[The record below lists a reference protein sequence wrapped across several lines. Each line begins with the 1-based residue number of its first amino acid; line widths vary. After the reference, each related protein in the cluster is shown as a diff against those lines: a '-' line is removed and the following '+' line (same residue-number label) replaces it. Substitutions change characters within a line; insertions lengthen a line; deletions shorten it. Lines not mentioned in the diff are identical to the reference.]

1 MLLSI
6 EISEKSFGNKTLYN
20 DLSFDVQE
28 NEKVGLIG
36 RNGTGKSTL
45 LNIITGEDKDFAGR
59 IVIKKGVK
67 LIGSRQEHHAFDNK
81 TVLEYI
87 QGDLPEYARL
97 THIIDTYPETMG
109 DNPRKLEEFS
119 EALERFGQLE
129 YYQIEDEIKQA
140 FEAYQIDPSK
150 MHVKVGELSGGQKRM
165 VELIKVQRSRG
176 DIALIDEPTN
186 HMDYIAKAAFVKWMR
201 AAEESILV
209 ISHDRDVLSTV
220 DRILEIRD
228 GKCYSCKGNYDS
240 YLKTNT
246 NQITNQVNEYDLS
259 QRRIANLEEDVIR
272 FRRLKEKARN
282 PGTIK
287 RFKSQELK
295 AQAEI
300 KVLRGTAKPSFWID
314 QESASGM
321 NDKITAAYDK
331 HKAKNIKVTARKKEE
346 VIDGR
351 RLIKVDKISLG
362 YEGIPLFS
370 DISFIM
376 HEGER
381 LRLNGRNG
389 AGKSTLVQAIMSQV
403 TGDPLQSTCF
413 SGTVEV
419 EKEIKI
425 GLYEQEIS
433 AKYLSLTLTEALEQ
447 ILRDKNLPISP
458 EKIKQLMS
466 DYLFNPATDGKMLV
480 SSLSG
485 GQKARIQLISMLI
498 NDPQILILDEP
509 TNHLDLPSIEE
520 LENAMKTYH
529 GAIIYISHDS
539 FFAKKMGGETINIV
553 DPLQ

>member
-1 MLLSI
+1 M
-6 EISEKSFGNKTLYN
+6 N
-20 DLSFDVQE
+20 
-28 NEKVGLIG
+28 
-36 RNGTGKSTL
+36 
-45 LNIITGEDKDFAGR
+45 
-59 IVIKKGVK
+59 
-67 LIGSRQEHHAFDNK
+67 
-81 TVLEYI
+81 
-87 QGDLPEYARL
+87 
-97 THIIDTYPETMG
+97 
-109 DNPRKLEEFS
+109 
-119 EALERFGQLE
+119 
-129 YYQIEDEIKQA
+129 
-140 FEAYQIDPSK
+140 
-150 MHVKVGELSGGQKRM
+150 
-165 VELIKVQRSRG
+165 
-176 DIALIDEPTN
+176 
-186 HMDYIAKAAFVKWMR
+186 
-201 AAEESILV
+201 
-209 ISHDRDVLSTV
+209 
-220 DRILEIRD
+220 
-228 GKCYSCKGNYDS
+228 
-240 YLKTNT
+240 LKN
-246 NQITNQVNEYDLS
+246 N
-259 QRRIANLEEDVIR
+259 
-272 FRRLKEKARN
+272 
-282 PGTIK
+282 
-287 RFKSQELK
+287 
-295 AQAEI
+295 
-300 KVLRGTAKPSFWID
+300 
-314 QESASGM
+314 
-321 NDKITAAYDK
+321 
-331 HKAKNIKVTARKKEE
+331 KAKNIKVTARKKEE